1 MVELKRF
8 ENADNKM
15 VCVFLRKGID
25 SWYPVPYIVW
35 EKTQRL
41 KPRQDMTLAQVQA
54 ITRQLNW
61 VASPIY
67 PNGGPWLTMERA
79 LLPAVQRMIGKSN
92 YHARKGITSDLNG
105 VYWIEVLSRR
115 ADGNLLF
122 RNLNAIGK
130 HSVAPF
136 ESIIEP
142 GLVFPLVR
150 VRDAKPFYT
159 EDSHIYVIVPHDGW
173 SEYLETL
180 MLHAYRHALH
190 YFRMNNPQLDPRSS

>member
-1 MVELKRF
+1 MF
-8 ENADNKM
+8 M
-15 VCVFLRKGID
+15 
-25 SWYPVPYIVW
+25 
-35 EKTQRL
+35 
-41 KPRQDMTLAQVQA
+41 PRHDRILAQVKA

-122 RNLNAIGK
+122 LNLNAIAK
-130 HSVAPF
+130 PNIPPF
-136 ESIIEP
+136 EHLI
-142 GLVFPLVR
+142 
-150 VRDAKPFYT
+150 
-159 EDSHIYVIVPHDGW
+159 
-173 SEYLETL
+173 
-180 MLHAYRHALH
+180 
-190 YFRMNNPQLDPRSS
+190 NPVL